1 MIQNLLI
8 GLQNELT
15 LECLL
20 LIVAGVALGIVF
32 GSIPGLSANMAVT
45 LCLPLTY
52 AMGMIPGITLLIAL
66 YLGGISGGLISAIL
80 INIPGTPASIATC
93 FDGSPM
99 ARNGEAGKAL
109 GTGILA
115 SFIGGLF
122 SILCLIFISPQL
134 SKVAI
139 KFGPFEYAAVGIFSM
154 TLIAS
159 LSGKDLAKGLLS
171 AVIGIALA
179 TVGAAP
185 VDGAPRFTFGLSSLG
200 KGFDI
205 ITVMIGLFAVTEV
218 IDTVESYAHA
228 SGIVKPLEFKMKGL
242 GISLKEFFSH
252 WVGIIRASLIGT
264 GIGILPGLGGSTA
277 NVISYSVA
285 KNSSKHP
292 ERFGT
297 GIPEGV
303 IASEASNN
311 ATIGGALIP
320 LLTLG
325 IPGDITTAILLG
337 ALSMK
342 GITAGPLLFN
352 TEGPMIYS
360 IFIALLIANFVMVI
374 MMFLGMRGF
383 VKLLSTPKI
392 YMLPII
398 MVMCLVGAFAVN
410 NRMFDMWCVLGFGVL
425 GYVLKK
431 ADIPFAPL
439 VMGFILGPIV
449 ELYLRRASMLNEG
462 DLTPFF
468 TRPIPAVFL
477 AIAAAVIIMTIVK
490 EIKARRKPK
499 KAEA

>member
-1 MIQNLLI
+1 MIQHLLV

-20 LIVAGVALGIVF
+20 LMAAGVALGILF

-52 AMGMIPGITLLIAL
+52 GMELIPGMTLLIAL

-99 ARNGEAGKAL
+99 ARKGEAGKAL

-115 SFIGGLF
+115 SFVGGLV
-122 SILCLIFISPQL
+122 SIILLIFISPQL

-139 KFGPFEYAAVGIFSM
+139 KFGPFEYAAVGIFSL

-159 LSGKDLAKGLLS
+159 LAGKDLTKGLLS

-218 IDTVESYAHA
+218 LDTIESYAR
-228 SGIVKPLEFKMKGL
+228 GTGVIKPMAYKMKGL

-252 WVGIIRASLIGT
+252 WVGMIRAALIGT

-285 KNSSKHP
+285 KNSSKEP

-297 GIPEGV
+297 GIPEGI
-303 IASEASNN
+303 IASESSNN
-311 ATIGGALIP
+311 ATVGGALIP

-325 IPGDITTAILLG
+325 IPGDVTTAILLG

-342 GITAGPLLFN
+342 GISAGPLLFKTN
-352 TEGPMIYS
+352 GAMVYS
-360 IFIALLIANFVMVI
+360 IFVALLIANIFMVI
-374 MMFLGMRGF
+374 LMFGGMRGF

-410 NRMFDMWCVLGFGVL
+410 NRVFDMWCVLGFGVL
-425 GYVLKK
+425 GYLLKK
-431 ADIPFAPL
+431 AEIPFAPL
-439 VMGFILGPIV
+439 VMGFILGPTV

-468 TRPIPAVFL
+468 TRPIPVVFL
-477 AIAAAVIIMTIVK
+477 AIAAFVVVWTVIK
-490 EIKARRKPK
+490 EIRSARKRKAQ
-499 KAEA
+499 

>member
-179 TVGAAP
+179 TVG
-185 VDGAPRFTFGLSSLG
+185 GAPRFTFVLSSLG

>member
-242 GISLKEFFSH
+242 GMSVKMRSFSRRNCC
-252 WVGIIRASLIGT
+252 VKLQN
-264 GIGILPGLGGSTA
+264 TA
-277 NVISYSVA
+277 
-285 KNSSKHP
+285 
-292 ERFGT
+292 
-297 GIPEGV
+297 
-303 IASEASNN
+303 
-311 ATIGGALIP
+311 P
-320 LLTLG
+320 LR
-325 IPGDITTAILLG
+325 
-337 ALSMK
+337 SMK
-342 GITAGPLLFN
+342 RMSGAVPWTA
-352 TEGPMIYS
+352 S
-360 IFIALLIANFVMVI
+360 
-374 MMFLGMRGF
+374 
-383 VKLLSTPKI
+383 
-392 YMLPII
+392 
-398 MVMCLVGAFAVN
+398 
-410 NRMFDMWCVLGFGVL
+410 
-425 GYVLKK
+425 
-431 ADIPFAPL
+431 
-439 VMGFILGPIV
+439 
-449 ELYLRRASMLNEG
+449 
-462 DLTPFF
+462 
-468 TRPIPAVFL
+468 
-477 AIAAAVIIMTIVK
+477 
-490 EIKARRKPK
+490 
-499 KAEA
+499 

>member
-1 MIQNLLI
+1 MIQNFLI

-20 LIVAGVALGIVF
+20 LIVGGVALGIVF

-52 AMGMIPGITLLIAL
+52 AMDTIPGITMLIAL

-99 ARNGEAGKAL
+99 AKKGEAGKAL
-109 GTGILA
+109 GTGIIA

-122 SILCLIFISPQL
+122 SIICLIFISPEL

-185 VDGAPRFTFGLSSLG
+185 IDGAPRFTFGISALG

-218 IDTVESYAHA
+218 IDTVESYARA
-228 SGIVKPLEFKMKGL
+228 TGIVKPLEFKMKGL

-252 WVGIIRASLIGT
+252 WIGILRAALIGT

-277 NVISYSVA
+277 NVIAYSVA

-292 ERFGT
+292 ERYGT

-303 IASEASNN
+303 IASETSNN

-342 GITAGPLLFN
+342 GITAGPLLFS
-352 TEGPMIYS
+352 TEGDLMYS
-360 IFIALLIANFVMVI
+360 IFVALLIANCVMVV

-383 VKLLSTPKI
+383 TKLLSTPKI

-398 MVMCLVGAFAVN
+398 MLMCLVGAFAVN
-410 NRMFDMWCVLGFGVL
+410 NRMFDMWCVLGFGIL

-449 ELYLRRASMLNEG
+449 ELYIRRASMLNEG

-468 TRPIPAVFL
+468 TRPIPAVFI
-477 AIAAAVIIMTIVK
+477 AIALIVIIMTFIK
-490 EIKARRKPK
+490 EIKARVKSK
-499 KAEA
+499 KASV